1 MVEVLSR
8 RAPAQPYRAF
18 EVDVLRRVHLSPSFL
33 RVTFTGVDLDLFADR
48 GFDQRIKLVLPLP
61 RSGLDHFPQGPDWYA
76 RWRALPQQWRNPVRT
91 YTVRAVRPRDREI
104 DVDFVL
110 HGHGG
115 PFSRWASTTSPGA
128 RVAVIGPDARFRGE
142 HGGADFR
149 PPEQVRKFLLAGDET
164 AVPAISAILQRLPPD
179 SRGQVVLEVPLSSDV
194 LPIASP
200 PGMHLRWLGR
210 DGAPHG
216 SLLVPTLKAVA
227 PTTLRLWSGHRDA
240 DTRLSDPDVDT
251 ELLWDVP
258 EVDAHFSSDVYAWLA
273 GEAGVI
279 KSLRR
284 HLVGDLGLDR
294 RSVAFMGYWRLGR
307 SQIGS

>member
-1 MVEVLSR
+1 MVC
-8 RAPAQPYRAF
+8 
-18 EVDVLRRVHLSPSFL
+18 
-33 RVTFTGVDLDLFADR
+33 
-48 GFDQRIKLVLPLP
+48 
-61 RSGLDHFPQGPDWYA
+61 
-76 RWRALPQQWRNPVRT
+76 
-91 YTVRAVRPRDREI
+91 AV
-104 DVDFVL
+104 
-110 HGHGG
+110 
-115 PFSRWASTTSPGA
+115 A
-128 RVAVIGPDARFRGE
+128 
-142 HGGADFR
+142 
-149 PPEQVRKFLLAGDET
+149 
-164 AVPAISAILQRLPPD
+164 
-179 SRGQVVLEVPLSSDV
+179 
-194 LPIASP
+194 
-200 PGMHLRWLGR
+200 GMHLRWLGR
-210 DGAPHG
+210 NGAPHG